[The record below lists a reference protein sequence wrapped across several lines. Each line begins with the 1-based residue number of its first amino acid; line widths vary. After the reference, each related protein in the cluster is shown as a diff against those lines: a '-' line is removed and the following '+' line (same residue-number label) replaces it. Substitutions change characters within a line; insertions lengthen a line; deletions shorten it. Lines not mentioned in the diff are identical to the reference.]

1 MDIGKI
7 VQALVDRPL
16 QSEENHS
23 LINRRKEIRSLELLI
38 KYQPFGIFGI
48 SGETGIGKTTVLN
61 VLDSGDIKK
70 LSVSLIHRDNRETIL
85 YDLLFSLSNLLKKDS
100 TGKVSAIAKETEEW
114 IVEQV
119 SIIKGASLGF
129 SLFGSGGGSIEKQK
143 IPRFNVF
150 AAHEKLRTLLETLV
164 MNYGKVLLVIDEL
177 DKESKQD
184 VINVLDSLKLEL
196 QQDKLMV
203 LFSLPY
209 GIYRDYRQDR
219 MKWNESGN
227 LENVIKDVVFLSE
240 LTDSDIRELLLKRLG
255 NLTSWFRPESLEP
268 IVSFADGN
276 PRDALWIAQKVVF
289 DNAGAKFLSESDAN
303 ESVKKI
309 VREYMGDLALTEI
322 QRKTLKVASDFSG
335 NKEELLD
342 LLKSN
347 AIKRTTSYSTIER
360 LTTLGLLIERN
371 GTYRIS
377 GKAKVFLNTS
387 QRKLSEQSGI

>member
-1 MDIGKI
+1 VDIGRI

-16 QSEENHS
+16 YSEESQS
-23 LINRRKEIRSLELLI
+23 LINRNKEIQSLELLI
-38 KYQPFGIFGI
+38 KYQPFGIFGL

-61 VLDSGDIKK
+61 VLDSGDVKK
-70 LSVSLIHRDNRETIL
+70 MSVSLIHRDNRETIL
-85 YDLLFSLSNLLKKDS
+85 YDLLFNLSSALESDAS
-100 TGKVSAIAKETEEW
+100 VKVKTVAKETKEW

-150 AAHEKLRTLLETLV
+150 AAHEKLRELLQILV
-164 MNYGKVLLVIDEL
+164 ISYGKVLLVIDEL
-177 DKESKQD
+177 DKENKQD
-184 VINVLDSLKLEL
+184 VMNVLDSLKLEL

-209 GIYRDYRQDR
+209 GVYRDYRQDR

-255 NLTSWFRPESLEP
+255 SLTSWFRPESLEP

-276 PRDALWIAQKVVF
+276 PRDALWMSQKVVF
-289 DNAGAKFLSESDAN
+289 DNVGAKHITQSNAH

-309 VREYMGDLALTEI
+309 VREYMGDLSLTEI
-322 QRKTLKVASDFSG
+322 QRKAMKTASDFSG
-335 NKEELLD
+335 SKEELLD
-342 LLKSN
+342 LLKDN
-347 AIKRTTSYSTIER
+347 AIKRTTAYSTIER
-360 LTTLGLLIERN
+360 LAKLGLLIERN

-377 GKAKVFLNTS
+377 GKAKAFLNLS
-387 QRKLSEQSGI
+387 Q

>member
-1 MDIGKI
+1 
-7 VQALVDRPL
+7 
-16 QSEENHS
+16 
-23 LINRRKEIRSLELLI
+23 
-38 KYQPFGIFGI
+38 
-48 SGETGIGKTTVLN
+48 
-61 VLDSGDIKK
+61 
-70 LSVSLIHRDNRETIL
+70 
-85 YDLLFSLSNLLKKDS
+85 
-100 TGKVSAIAKETEEW
+100 
-114 IVEQV
+114 
-119 SIIKGASLGF
+119 
-129 SLFGSGGGSIEKQK
+129 
-143 IPRFNVF
+143 
-150 AAHEKLRTLLETLV
+150 

-240 LTDSDIRELLLKRLG
+240 LTDLDIRELLLKRLG

-289 DNAGAKFLSESDAN
+289 DNAGAKFISVSDAN

-360 LTTLGLLIERN
+360 LTSLGLLIERN

-377 GKAKVFLNTS
+377 GKAKVFLNIS
-387 QRKLSEQSGI
+387 Q